1 LSNASER
8 DLKRQLKAV
17 GLTDS
22 AIDAAWPAWW
32 SHDADSS
39 PSASLELR
47 FSIARKLGID
57 PRSLLDVEGTPR
69 FIWRDEARFKHLS
82 GETDIE
88 RAAISSFGRALGAFL
103 VSATTMEASLPSSAS
118 TLRRVVLKS
127 QPFVRLPDLL
137 SLCWS
142 TGIPV
147 IHLRIFPRPQKRMA
161 AMAVRVGERNA
172 ILLAKDS
179 QYPAHI
185 AFYLAHELGHLLLGH
200 IGSNAAI
207 VDMESDE
214 RAPSH
219 EDAEEE
225 AADRFALELLTGS
238 PEPKVVTES
247 KSYNAPGLATAVL
260 DAAPSLHIEP
270 GTLALSFGYS
280 TNNWAVVNSAMRF
293 IYGPGTPMWQ
303 EINRIA
309 MHELDLGRIPEDAR
323 SYIEQVLGGTTPPEN
338 ESSRR

>member
-22 AIDAAWPAWW
+22 AINAAWPEWW

-57 PRSLLDVEGTPR
+57 PRSLLDIEGTPR
-69 FIWRDEARFKHLS
+69 FIWRDQARFKHLS
-82 GETDIE
+82 GETDVE
-88 RAAISSFGRALGAFL
+88 RAAISSFGRALGAYL
-103 VSATTMEASLPSSAS
+103 VSATEATTSLPREASA
-118 TLRRVVLKS
+118 LRSIVLKS
-127 QPFVRLPDLL
+127 QPFIRLADLL
-137 SLCWS
+137 ALCWS

-147 IHLRIFPRPQKRMA
+147 VHLRIFPRPQKRMA

-200 IGSNAAI
+200 VSSDTAI

-214 RAPSH
+214 HTQSH
-219 EDAEEE
+219 EDVEEE

-238 PEPKVVTES
+238 PEPKVLTES
-247 KSYNAPGLATAVL
+247 KGYNAPGLATAVL
-260 DAAPSLHIEP
+260 HAGPSLQIEP
-270 GTLALSFGYS
+270 GTLALCFGYS

-293 IYGPGTPMWQ
+293 IYGAGTPMWQ

-309 MHELDLGRIPEDAR
+309 MHELDMAYIPEDAR
-323 SYIEQVLGGTTPPEN
+323 PYVQQVLGGAPSVN
-338 ESSRR
+338 ESAR